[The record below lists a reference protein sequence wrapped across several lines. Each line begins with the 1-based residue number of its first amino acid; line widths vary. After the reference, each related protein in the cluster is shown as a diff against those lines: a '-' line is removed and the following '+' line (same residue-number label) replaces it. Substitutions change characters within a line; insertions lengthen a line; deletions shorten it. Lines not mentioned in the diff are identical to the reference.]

1 MTVAS
6 YRLCSV
12 EADFTAAAGSK
23 LQLSS
28 RQLKVQGGGPIL
40 NKSKPIT
47 PPITHVTYANLS
59 RCHEMI
65 YQKVTRGLVEMN
77 TRIQAQKRNRT

>member
-12 EADFTAAAGSK
+12 AKPTLQLQLVQSGGAAA
-23 LQLSS
+23 
-28 RQLKVQGGGPIL
+28 IL
-40 NKSKPIT
+40 NKPKPIT

-59 RCHEMI
+59 R
-65 YQKVTRGLVEMN
+65 TS
-77 TRIQAQKRNRT
+77 

>member
-12 EADFTAAAGSK
+12 EADFTAAAAESAAE
-23 LQLSS
+23 SS
-28 RQLKVQGGGPIL
+28 GGGPIL

-59 RCHEMI
+59 RMS
-65 YQKVTRGLVEMN
+65 
-77 TRIQAQKRNRT
+77 